1 MVAVAGVPIC
11 WPGPQAVVV
20 LHMRSLVAVPGID
33 AYWVGPHAVHIVHDV
48 AFTVVLK
55 PVAHGVQPRLVV
67 ALPVI
72 PGVTF
77 WPAGQFV
84 SGLHETAFGVL
95 LNEPAA
101 HGAQVWLLVG
111 VPATVIEL
119 PGWQTSHG
127 MQTLALTIALYDDAG
142 QALHVRSAVAEP
154 ATASVPAGQ
163 SVHATQLVAAL
174 ASLSQVPAAQGVGAA
189 SLPAQYWPGAQALQ
203 LGGVLSV
210 PGAVWRVPAAQAPWG
225 KHIEVSGDVA

>member
-1 MVAVAGVPIC
+1 M
-11 WPGPQAVVV
+11 VV
-20 LHMRSLVAVPGID
+20 LQVRSLVAVPGIE
-33 AYWVGPHAVHIVHDV
+33 AYWPAPHVIHALHVSALTD
-48 AFTVVLK
+48 VLK
-55 PVAHGVQPRLVV
+55 PVAHGVQLRFAV
-67 ALPVI
+67 ALPGA

-77 WPAGQFV
+77 WPAGQLV
-84 SGLHETAFGVL
+84 SGLHATALGVL

-101 HGAQVWLLVG
+101 HGAQAWLLVG

-127 MQTLALTIALYDDAG
+127 MHALALTIALYDDAG
-142 QALHVRSAVAEP
+142 QALQVRSAVAEP

-174 ASLSQVPAAQGVGAA
+174 PSLSQVPAAQGLGAV
-189 SLPAQYWPGAQALQ
+189 SPPAQYCPGAHAAQ

-210 PGAVWRVPAAQAPWG
+210 AGAVCWVPAVQAPWG